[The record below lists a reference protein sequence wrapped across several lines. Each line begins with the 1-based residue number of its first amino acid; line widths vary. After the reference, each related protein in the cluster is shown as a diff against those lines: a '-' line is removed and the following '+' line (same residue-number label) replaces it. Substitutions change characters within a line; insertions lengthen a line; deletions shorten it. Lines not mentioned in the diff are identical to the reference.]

1 MAAMEAV
8 TAATEEAAEVA
19 ADTAEAVEVAVEDTE
34 MAGELVHYT
43 LEFHDFPFDV

>member
-1 MAAMEAV
+1 MEAV

-43 LEFHDFPFDV
+43 L

>member
-1 MAAMEAV
+1 MEAV
-8 TAATEEAAEVA
+8 TAATEAAAEVA

-43 LEFHDFPFDV
+43 FYFNDFPFDV

>member
-1 MAAMEAV
+1 MEAV

-43 LEFHDFPFDV
+43 IYTLVQ